1 MEKYDAAIIGA
12 GLGGL
17 ECAYILAKRGRKVVV
32 LEKNSQYLGGCL
44 QTFKRGGNTFDTGFH
59 YVGGLDDGQPLN
71 KLFKR
76 LNLMELPWVKMDEE
90 CFDEVVYQGKSYKI
104 PQGFDR
110 FRAQMK
116 EYFPE
121 SADEIDTYTAMLKD
135 VADNLLDTFVDNKGA
150 IHEHPL
156 FVRKALDYLNQT
168 ISNPV
173 LRNVLSGTSPK
184 LMLHANLPLYVFAQI
199 NASFI
204 NSAYRMD
211 APGMAIADH
220 LAGDIISCNG
230 VIMKGA
236 EVTRLE
242 ESDHGTKILSID
254 GKDSVE
260 ADVVISNIHPA
271 RLSEILPGTIAK
283 KYSRRVK
290 GDQSFGMFTVNIAL
304 KPGAVR
310 YLNRNIYI
318 HNTDDIWTEAS
329 DIDSSKPGCV
339 LISFRYSKTGYAEY
353 ADILTPMSWNEVE
366 RFDDGSAPMRRSREY
381 EDFKKAREIQL
392 IDIASRYVP
401 GLKDAISYTAS
412 STPLTYKYYTGTEC
426 GAAYGINIDS
436 DKLLNTMP
444 APKVADGIY
453 HCGQNTGLHGILG
466 VTMTAC
472 IACQPIL
479 QEENLLDIFENKN

>member
-236 EVTRLE
+236 EVTR
-242 ESDHGTKILSID
+242 
-254 GKDSVE
+254 
-260 ADVVISNIHPA
+260 
-271 RLSEILPGTIAK
+271 
-283 KYSRRVK
+283 
-290 GDQSFGMFTVNIAL
+290 
-304 KPGAVR
+304 
-310 YLNRNIYI
+310 
-318 HNTDDIWTEAS
+318 
-329 DIDSSKPGCV
+329 
-339 LISFRYSKTGYAEY
+339 
-353 ADILTPMSWNEVE
+353 
-366 RFDDGSAPMRRSREY
+366 
-381 EDFKKAREIQL
+381 
-392 IDIASRYVP
+392 
-401 GLKDAISYTAS
+401 
-412 STPLTYKYYTGTEC
+412 
-426 GAAYGINIDS
+426 
-436 DKLLNTMP
+436 
-444 APKVADGIY
+444 
-453 HCGQNTGLHGILG
+453 
-466 VTMTAC
+466 
-472 IACQPIL
+472 
-479 QEENLLDIFENKN
+479 